1 MDQFSRTR
9 IIIGESGMEKLQDSH
24 VAIFGIGGVGGYIAE
39 ALARCGIGSFTIV
52 DCDTISMTNINRQI
66 IALHSTIGMA
76 KVDVM
81 KNRILEINPNAVVNC
96 INKVYNSETA
106 DEIFNPDFTYIAD
119 AIDMVSAKLDL
130 ITRAFNHSIPV
141 ISSMGTGNKF
151 DPSRFKITDISKTSV
166 CPLARVMRKELS
178 DRGIKKLKV
187 LFSDE
192 VPVKPFESEEYIQ
205 ELALSG
211 KRQIPGSISF
221 VPPVAGLMIA
231 SEIVNDIL
239 KGGAV

>member
-9 IIIGESGMEKLQDSH
+9 IIIGEDGMKKLHSSH
-24 VAIFGIGGVGGYIAE
+24 VAIFGVGGVGGYIAE
-39 ALARCGIGSFTIV
+39 ALARCGIGAFTIV
-52 DCDTISMTNINRQI
+52 DCDTISLTNINRQI

-76 KVDVM
+76 KVNVM
-81 KNRILEINPNAVVNC
+81 KMRILEINPNAVVNS
-96 INKVYNSETA
+96 INRVYNSETA
-106 DEIFNPDFTYIAD
+106 SEIFNPEFTYIAD

-130 ITRAFNHSIPV
+130 ITRAFNHSIPI

-151 DPSRFKITDISKTSV
+151 NPSRFKITDISKTSV

-192 VPVKPFESEEYIQ
+192 VPVKPFENEEYIQ
-205 ELALSG
+205 ELAISG

-239 KGGAV
+239 KRGAV